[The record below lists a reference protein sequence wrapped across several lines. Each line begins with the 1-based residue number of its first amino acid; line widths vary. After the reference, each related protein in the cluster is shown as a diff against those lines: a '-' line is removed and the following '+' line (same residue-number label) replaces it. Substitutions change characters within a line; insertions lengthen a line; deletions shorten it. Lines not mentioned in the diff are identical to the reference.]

1 MPFLYGNHIVKAHL
15 GRITD
20 DTPEHT
26 GVIIFSMSDS
36 PLVNYKFCTYKDD
49 TDMLKIGFRCYCKI
63 HHGYE
68 ETSTYRYHC
77 FPSSRCWRISS

>member
-26 GVIIFSMSDS
+26 GVVIYSMNDS
-36 PLVNYKFCTYKDD
+36 PLVSKEKREKRDKGIYSHYINVG
-49 TDMLKIGFRCYCKI
+49 IRCYCQI
-63 HHGYE
+63 HSRYE
-68 ETSTYRYHC
+68 ETSTYRHYC
-77 FPSSRCWRISS
+77 VPSG

>member
-26 GVIIFSMSDS
+26 GVVIFSMSDS
-36 PLVNYKFCTYKDD
+36 PLVSCLKWILVRKAWNY
-49 TDMLKIGFRCYCKI
+49 
-63 HHGYE
+63 
-68 ETSTYRYHC
+68 
-77 FPSSRCWRISS
+77 

>member
-26 GVIIFSMSDS
+26 GVVIFSMSDS
-36 PLVNYKFCTYKDD
+36 PLVSIISCQNQSFL
-49 TDMLKIGFRCYCKI
+49 MLV
-63 HHGYE
+63 
-68 ETSTYRYHC
+68 
-77 FPSSRCWRISS
+77 